1 MSKFVYGR
9 GEFAGQPLD
18 PERPPIPM
26 GRGRWKKFLKW
37 LDKWGDEI
45 AFLFYLIERG
55 IVLFGSGGGGFRA
68 KPIDKAATIKEE
80 LNKSKQ
86 AGL

>member
-26 GRGRWKKFLKW
+26 GQGRWRKFVKW
-37 LDKWGDEI
+37 LDKWSNELI
-45 AFLFYLIERG
+45 FLFYLIEKG
-55 IVLFGSGGGGFRA
+55 IVLFGNGGGFRA

>member
-9 GEFAGQPLD
+9 GEFAGQPLN
-18 PERPPIPM
+18 PLQPPIPM
-26 GRGRWKKFLKW
+26 GAGRWKRFVKW
-37 LDKWGDEI
+37 LDKWSDEI
-45 AFLFYLIERG
+45 IFLFYLIEKG
-55 IVLFGSGGGGFRA
+55 IILFGGGGFRA

-80 LNKSKQ
+80 RTKSKQ

>member
-1 MSKFVYGR
+1 MSKFVYGS

-26 GRGRWKKFLKW
+26 NRGRWKKFLKW

>member
-55 IVLFGSGGGGFRA
+55 IVLFGSGGGGFFA

-80 LNKSKQ
+80 INKTKQ
-86 AGL
+86 AGV